1 MSMLEDDLAFIMADE
16 PFTTCATFTL
26 RDGDT
31 CTIDGE
37 LRLASDEALMFGNVP
52 VEALKP
58 SFITQTSKVPT
69 SPTQLAVEIDGAN
82 YIVEKNER
90 TGVGMTTLYLKT
102 KQS

>member
-31 CTIDGE
+31 CEVDGFFQQ
-37 LRLASDEALMFGNVP
+37 ASDEALMFGNVAI
-52 VEALKP
+52 EAAKP
-58 SFITQTSKVPT
+58 SFIAQTSKLTDVHT
-69 SPTQLAVEIDGAN
+69 KLAVTIDGSDF
-82 YIVEKNER
+82 IVEKLEK
-90 TGVGMTTLYLKT
+90 TGVGTTTVYLKT